1 MPYNFLYWA
10 TSCIHKGG
18 KMHISPSTEINPL
31 WEGTLVSPA
40 ETFRG
45 AFRGGAEDVSAS
57 IGKPFQW
64 ADGELLGKRWT
75 PPVGGNRF
83 YLLQLAF
90 TLKTSGNLK
99 ITSADFCL
107 SLGAQNR
114 ERAVVFDAFP
124 REQTIERK
132 NALTLGVG
140 PDFKFGTSEAS
151 LAKAETTIDFGQVI
165 PVIHVE
171 GLQESRLCWRYRED
185 AKYPLLGSRRMFAIL
200 SLPPAIKT
208 VLATFDLTV
217 SAESR
222 FGRIRVSTPETESAK
237 LRWVVGKG
245 ASLN

>member
-1 MPYNFLYWA
+1 
-10 TSCIHKGG
+10 
-18 KMHISPSTEINPL
+18 MHIPGSMTIEPL
-31 WEGTLVSPA
+31 WEGTLTSSGEAESYDFSSEIFRSPS
-40 ETFRG
+40 RG
-45 AFRGGAEDVSAS
+45 VEQVSAS

-64 ADGELLGKRWT
+64 ADGELLGAKWT

-107 SLGAQNR
+107 SLGAQKG

-124 REQTIERK
+124 REETIERK

-151 LAKAETTIDFGQVI
+151 LAKAETTLDFGEVI
-165 PVIHVE
+165 PVVYAE

-185 AKYPLLGSRRMFAIL
+185 AKYPLKGSRRMFAIL
-200 SLPPAIKT
+200 SLPPAMKT
-208 VLATFDLTV
+208 VLGKLELNVRATDRIGKLFLAPPKYD
-217 SAESR
+217 SER
-222 FGRIRVSTPETESAK
+222 FRFVIGE
-237 LRWVVGKG
+237 KG
-245 ASLN
+245 Q